1 MKRRQD
7 IHQYHHDPYSFVR
20 KKPISKWVFLL
31 NIVLSIGYFSIL
43 TFFTPIG
50 NPILFGLLII
60 GEVYHLW
67 QAFGYI
73 HTVWNDAYEAPFD
86 ESYVPDV
93 DVFITVVSEPV
104 EIVRQTVIAARD
116 MDYEKVH
123 VHILNDG
130 RVAGNPEWEDYE
142 RLAAEEGVK
151 CITRISPGG
160 AKAGNINHALSVTQS
175 EFVVV
180 FDADHVPHSDFLQK
194 TIGYFSD
201 DKMAFV
207 QTPQFYKNDTESYVA
222 HGAWQQ
228 QELFFGAICRGKN
241 SKNAAFMCG
250 TNMVIRREALKEV
263 GGMFEENI
271 AEDFLTS
278 LFIHNNGWN
287 SYYVSEVL
295 SEGLAPEDFLSYFK
309 QQFRWARGSLEVI
322 FKFNPL
328 FMKGLSINQKLQYL
342 ISASY
347 YLSGFV
353 VLMNMILPVVYFY
366 TGLVPLELSS
376 ISLVLIFMPYI
387 FVNLYILQLTS
398 NFSYTFQ
405 ALSFSMGSFWL
416 QIKAVFAVLFNVKTS
431 FAVTSKQKIAGNFLG
446 YNWLT
451 ILFLIV
457 GLLGA
462 VFSFRE
468 QGLTASFLTNV
479 SWFLLYVV
487 VFLPFLYSSSP
498 IAAWWSHRPH
508 RADIEEFARSHHF
521 GSILTVGGC
530 MALVIALS
538 VGALSGLG
546 LRLDESQSLWQT
558 SHTYSRLIEN
568 VRADVHVPLYHTL
581 LFFWRLAFGETIFVA
596 RMLSLTFFVLSIPIL
611 YLLAR
616 RLYTRKVATFSVILY
631 SVSPLMNWFANEARM
646 YTQLT
651 FFTLLQ
657 QLAFV
662 SIAQKRSQ
670 WYWLLYLV
678 STIAGLYT
686 HYFFGF
692 IVFGQILYYLIFR
705 KDFAKYSFWKFAGVA
720 IAGIG
725 ALAPWVLYSSGIG
738 GESNT
743 RPQLISPSGIDVVNT
758 FINFLFGFQSDALT
772 TVIGSFWPLLVVLV
786 FVMLQKNIKTS
797 RESLFY
803 LVSLLAPISI
813 AFIYSLYLSPIFL
826 TRYFIALVP
835 TFYILMSYFF
845 VHHTKGYGKYLVS
858 AYSLLV
864 IGFFGL
870 QFYNPNTPVRED
882 YIEAVAYVEEAANPR
897 DLVVVTSPFTVYPVE
912 YYYDGPAQIVTLPE
926 WDRTES
932 RGIDPFSLEEA
943 QQFFEESAGKNERI
957 HVIMSYDQGYLE
969 ELENYLDDT
978 YINVASVEVSVGLRV
993 KTYILEN
1000 KLANTD

>member
-7 IHQYHHDPYSFVR
+7 TPQHTHDPHAFIR
-20 KKPISKWVFLL
+20 KRPISKWVFLL
-31 NIVLSIGYFSIL
+31 NIVLSLAYFSIL
-43 TFFTPIG
+43 TFFTPVG
-50 NPILFGLLII
+50 NVFLFGLLIL
-60 GEVYHLW
+60 GEIYHLW

-73 HTVWNDAYEAPFD
+73 HTVWNDTYEAPFD
-86 ESYVPDV
+86 ASYQPEV
-93 DVFITVVSEPV
+93 DVFVTVVSEPV
-104 EIVRQTVIAARD
+104 EIVRETITAARD
-116 MDYEKVH
+116 LEYPHVN

-130 RVAGNPEWEDYE
+130 RVAGNPEWMDYE
-142 RLAAEEGVK
+142 RLAQEEGVN
-151 CITRISPGG
+151 CITRTTPGG
-160 AKAGNINHALSVTQS
+160 AKAGNINHALKVTQA
-175 EFVVV
+175 EYVVV
-180 FDADHVPHSDFLQK
+180 FDADHVPHKDFLQK
-194 TIGYFSD
+194 TIGYFRD
-201 DKMAFV
+201 PKMAFV
-207 QTPQFYKNDTESYVA
+207 QTPQFYKNDTETYVA

-250 TNMVIRREALKEV
+250 TNMIMRRSALEEV

-278 LFIHNNGWN
+278 LFIHNNGWK
-287 SYYVSEVL
+287 SFYVSEVL

-328 FMKGLSINQKLQYL
+328 LMKGLSWNQKLQYL

-387 FVNLYILQLTS
+387 FLNLYVLQLTS

-416 QIKAVFAVLFNVKTS
+416 QIKGVFAVLFNIKTS
-431 FAVTSKQKIAGNFLG
+431 FAVTSKQKIAGNFLS
-446 YNWLT
+446 YNWFHL
-451 ILFLIV
+451 LFLVI
-457 GLLGA
+457 GSLG
-462 VFSFRE
+462 VVYSYSN

-487 VFLPFLYSSSP
+487 VFLPFLFSSTPVAS
-498 IAAWWSHRPH
+498 WWAHRPH
-508 RADIEEFARSHHF
+508 RADIEEFTRTHHLIPV
-521 GSILTVGGC
+521 GIISACMIGVTV
-530 MALVIALS
+530 LS
-538 VGALSGLG
+538 VGFLSQLG

-558 SHTYSRLIEN
+558 SHTYPRLIEN
-568 VRADVHVPLYHTL
+568 VSADVHVPLYHTI
-581 LFFWRLAFGETIFVA
+581 LFFWRTVFGESIFVA
-596 RMLSLTFFVLSIPIL
+596 RMLSLAFFVLSIPVL
-611 YLLAR
+611 YTLAR
-616 RLYTRKVATFSVILY
+616 RLYSQKVASISVILY
-631 SVSPLMNWFANEARM
+631 SFSPLMNWFANEARM

-662 SIAQKRSQ
+662 SIAQKRSS
-670 WYWLLYLV
+670 WYWAMYLV
-678 STIAGLYT
+678 SSIAGLYT

-692 IVFGQILYYLIFR
+692 IVFGQILYYLMFR
-705 KDFAKYSFWKFAGVA
+705 KDFGKHSFWKFLTVA
-720 IAGIG
+720 VASAG
-725 ALAPWVLYSSGIG
+725 ALTPWVLYSSGIG

-743 RPQLISPSGIDVVNT
+743 RPLLVEPSGIDVVNT
-758 FINFLFGFQSDALT
+758 FINFLFGFQSNTFT

-786 FVMLQKNIKTS
+786 FVMLQKNIKAS

-803 LVSLLAPISI
+803 LISLLTPISI
-813 AFIYSLYLSPIFL
+813 AFVYSLYLSPIFL

-835 TFYILMSYFF
+835 VFYILMSYFF
-845 VHHTKGYGKYLVS
+845 VHHTKGYGKYLVGI
-858 AYSLLV
+858 YSLIL

-882 YIEAVAYVEEAANPR
+882 YIEAVSYIEEAANPR
-897 DLVVVTSPFTVYPVE
+897 DLIIVSSPFTVYPIE

-932 RGIDPFSLEEA
+932 RGIDPFSIENA
-943 QQFFEESAGKNERI
+943 QELLEESAGKNERI
-957 HVIMSYDQGYLE
+957 HVIMSYDQGYLP
-969 ELENYLDDT
+969 ELEGYLDDT
-978 YINVASVEVSVGLRV
+978 YINISSQDVSVGIKV
-993 KTYILEN
+993 KSYILES
-1000 KLANTD
+1000 KVANTE

>member
-7 IHQYHHDPYSFVR
+7 ILPHQHDPYSFVR
-20 KKPISKWVFLL
+20 KRPISKWVFFL
-31 NIVLSIGYFSIL
+31 NIILSLVYFSIL

-50 NPILFGLLII
+50 NNVLFGLLIL
-60 GEVYHLW
+60 GEIYHLW
-67 QAFGYI
+67 QAFGYL
-73 HTVWNDAYEAPFD
+73 HTIWDDSYEAPFD
-86 ESYVPDV
+86 SQYTPDV

-104 EIVRQTVIAARD
+104 EIVRETVIAARD
-116 MDYEKVH
+116 MDYSRVH

-130 RVAGNPEWEDYE
+130 KVAGNPDWQDYE
-142 RLAAEEGVK
+142 KLAQQEGVN
-151 CITRISPGG
+151 CITRTNPGG
-160 AKAGNINHALSVTQS
+160 AKAGNINHALTVTNS
-175 EFVVV
+175 EYIVV
-180 FDADHVPHSDFLQK
+180 FDADHVPHRDFLQK
-194 TIGYFSD
+194 TIGYFAD
-201 DKMAFV
+201 PKMAFV
-207 QTPQFYKNDTESYVA
+207 QTPQFYKNDTETYVA

-250 TNMVIRREALKEV
+250 TNMVIRRATLKEV

-278 LFIHNNGWN
+278 LFIHNNGWK
-287 SYYVSEVL
+287 SFYVAEVL

-328 FMKGLSINQKLQYL
+328 FMKGLTWNQKLQYL

-353 VLMNMILPVVYFY
+353 VFMNMILPVIYFY

-387 FVNLYILQLTS
+387 FINLYVMQLTS

-416 QIKAVFAVLFNVKTS
+416 QIKGVFAVLFNVKTS
-431 FAVTSKQKIAGNFLG
+431 FAVTSKQKIAGNFLA
-446 YNWLT
+446 YNWFHV
-451 ILFLIV
+451 LFLLI
-457 GLLGA
+457 GSIGA
-462 VFSFRE
+462 VYSYIG
-468 QGLTASFLTNV
+468 QGLTASFLTNT

-487 VFLPFLYSSSP
+487 IFIPFLYSSTP
-498 IAAWWSHRPH
+498 ISSWWSHRPH
-508 RADIEEFARSHHF
+508 RADIEEFARTHQF
-521 GSILTVGGC
+521 GPVITVLTCMILVT
-530 MALVIALS
+530 ALS
-538 VGALSGLG
+538 VGILSNLG

-558 SHTYSRLIEN
+558 SHTYPRLIEN
-568 VRADVHVPLYHTL
+568 ISADVHVPLYHTL
-581 LFFWRLAFGETIFVA
+581 LFFWRLLFGESIFVA
-596 RMLSLTFFVLSIPIL
+596 RMMSLAFFTLSIPVL

-616 RLYTRKVATFSVILY
+616 RLYTQKVATISVVLY
-631 SVSPLMNWFANEARM
+631 SFSPLMNWFANEARM

-657 QLAFV
+657 QFAFV

-670 WYWLLYLV
+670 WYWLLYLL
-678 STIAGLYT
+678 SSIAGLYT

-692 IVFGQILYYLIFR
+692 IVFGQVLYYLIFR
-705 KDFAKYSFWKFAGVA
+705 KDFRQYSFWKFLGVA
-720 IAGIG
+720 VIGIAS
-725 ALAPWVLYSSGIG
+725 LAPWVYYSSGIG

-743 RPQLISPSGIDVVNT
+743 RPLLVTPSGIDVVNT
-758 FINFLFGFQSDALT
+758 FINFLFGFQSNALT
-772 TVIGSFWPLLVVLV
+772 TVIGSFWPLLVILV
-786 FVMLQKNIKTS
+786 FVMLQKNIKAS

-813 AFIYSLYLSPIFL
+813 AYIYSLYMSPIFL

-845 VHHTKGYGKYLVS
+845 VHHTKSYGKYFIS
-858 AYSLLV
+858 AYVVLV
-864 IGFFGL
+864 MGFFGL

-882 YIEAVAYVEEAANPR
+882 YAEAVAYVETVDSPR
-897 DLVVVTSPFTVYPVE
+897 DLVIVSSPFTVYPIE

-932 RGIDPFSLEEA
+932 RGIDPFSLDDA
-943 QQFFEESAGKNERI
+943 QQFLEESASKNERI

-969 ELENYLDDT
+969 ELENYLDET
-978 YINVASVEVSVGLRV
+978 YINISSIEVSVGV
-993 KTYILEN
+993 KVKSYILET
-1000 KLANTD
+1000 KVANTN